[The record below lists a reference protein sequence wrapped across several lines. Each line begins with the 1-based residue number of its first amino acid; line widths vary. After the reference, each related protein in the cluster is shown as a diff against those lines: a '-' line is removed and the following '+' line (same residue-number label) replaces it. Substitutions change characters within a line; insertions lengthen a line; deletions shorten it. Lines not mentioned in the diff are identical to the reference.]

1 MRITDTMPHR
11 VVELLPAGAAA
22 RSNKVQLQDC
32 LIAVND
38 LKVHE
43 VNDIGLIRSHLVG
56 AKGSTVVL
64 QFERHKHK
72 NDEERII
79 TVSLV
84 RS

>member
-1 MRITDTMPHR
+1 MK
-11 VVELLPAGAAA
+11 
-22 RSNKVQLQDC
+22 SYC
-32 LIAVND
+32 FND

-64 QFERHKHK
+64 QFERHKPK